1 MSKRDDTILLEDII
15 ESIEKINRYTNDLQ
29 LSVFLSD
36 EKTQDAVARNF
47 EIMGEAVARM
57 STEFKTLNE
66 QISWQ
71 YLKDFRNI
79 LIHAYEIID
88 YSLVWDTIKKE
99 LPSVY
104 EQTKDLLN
112 KLKWK

>member
-1 MSKRDDTILLEDII
+1 MSKRDDTVLLEDIV
-15 ESIEKINRYTNDLQ
+15 ESNEKINRYTNDLHQ
-29 LSVFLSD
+29 SIFLSD

-47 EIMGEAVARM
+47 EIMGEAVTRM
-57 STEFKTLNE
+57 SNEFKNLYEHIN
-66 QISWQ
+66 WQ

-104 EQTKDLLN
+104 EQAKDLLN
-112 KLKWK
+112 KLK